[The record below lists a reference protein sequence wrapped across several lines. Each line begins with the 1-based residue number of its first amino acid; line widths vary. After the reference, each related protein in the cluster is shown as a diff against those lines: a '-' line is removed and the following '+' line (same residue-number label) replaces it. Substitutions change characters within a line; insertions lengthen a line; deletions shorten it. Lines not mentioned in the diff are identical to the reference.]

1 MSLRIGVDGFNLALS
16 KGTGV
21 ATYART
27 LTHALHHMG
36 YSVDMVYGLELPNS
50 SNTDLR
56 EVQFFEALEQP
67 KIKKSK
73 LFSKKWINDRK
84 IDIYSPS
91 VQEIPFTGRV
101 EVRPLNDK
109 LPYFDRIFNSNS
121 IFRKAARYFRRTGK
135 MTTIYIN
142 NPPDIMHWTY
152 PIPIKLAGSKNI
164 YTIHDMVPLKLP
176 YTTLD
181 NKGFYFNLIS
191 EISKVSDGIC
201 TVSKSSLNDIISF
214 FPESREKI
222 YNTYQCLNHLE
233 FNQRRGDAECIAQVE
248 ANFGLT
254 PRSYFIFFG
263 SLEPKKNI
271 GRLIEAFL
279 ASGSKKKLVLVGAQS
294 WKSEKELRYL
304 DYGIKVNKIILIE
317 YLPESTLFALLRLSR
332 ALLFP
337 SLSEGFGLPVL
348 EAMHY
353 GVPTLIS
360 NEGALPEVGGEASFK
375 TDAYDVDV
383 IAKAIFALEH
393 DDALCA
399 KLIAAGHVQAAQ
411 FDMASYCKR
420 LGELYHS
427 VY

>member
-27 LTHALHHMG
+27 LTRTLHHMG
-36 YSVDMVYGLELPNS
+36 HSVDMIFGLDLPNS
-50 SNTDLR
+50 SNIDLR

-67 KIKKSK
+67 AIRNPKLLSK
-73 LFSKKWINDRK
+73 QWLNDRK
-84 IDIYSPS
+84 IDIFSPS
-91 VQEIPFTGRV
+91 IQEIPFTGRV
-101 EVRPLNDK
+101 EVRQFAEK
-109 LPYFDRIFNSNS
+109 FPYFDRIFNSDG

-135 MTTIYIN
+135 MMNICMD

-152 PIPIKLAGSKNI
+152 PFPIKLSGSKNI
-164 YTIHDMVPLKLP
+164 YTIHDVVPLKLP

-181 NKGFYFNLIS
+181 NKVFYFRLIK
-191 EISKVSDGIC
+191 EISKKSDGIC
-201 TVSKSSLNDIISF
+201 TVSKSSINDIISF
-214 FPESREKI
+214 FPESRKKI
-222 YNTYQCLNHLE
+222 YNTYQCSNFFE
-233 FNQRRGDAECIAQVE
+233 FNQRRGDAECISQVK

-279 ASGSKKKLVLVGAQS
+279 ASGSRRKLVLVGAQS

-304 DYGIKVNKIILIE
+304 DHGVKNKKIILIE
-317 YLPESTLFALLRLSR
+317 YLPENALFALLRLSR

-348 EAMHY
+348 EAMNS

-360 NEGALPEVGGEASFK
+360 NEGALPEVGGEASLT
-375 TDAYDVDV
+375 TDAYDVDA
-383 IAKAIFALEH
+383 IAKAIFTLEH
-393 DDALCA
+393 DDALCD